1 MDGPSPVSARNTDS
15 LQAEADVFCVTEH
28 QWKLIYSLLQGYVED
43 NGDTLVSKKH
53 TTPEGHKLGS
63 WVGNQHNTKES
74 LTHARIKHLDD
85 PGFI

>member
-1 MDGPSPVSARNTDS
+1 M
-15 LQAEADVFCVTEH
+15 
-28 QWKLIYSLLQGYVED
+28 YSLLQGYVED

-53 TTPEGHKLGS
+53 TTPAGHKLGS

-74 LTHARIKHLDD
+74 LTHERIKHLDD